1 MKRIFFILL
10 LIAYSQVFSQSDI
23 FDASRQGNLNEV
35 ISIYS
40 INPDAVNFTNS
51 EGYSPLI
58 LACYHGNKE
67 VVKFLIDKVQSIN
80 STSSY
85 GTPLMAAIVKGN
97 IEIIEM
103 LLSRNAATNVADV
116 NGTTAMHYA
125 VLFKN
130 YEAIKLLI
138 EANADL
144 EIKDNRGQSALDYAA
159 NYNDKK
165 LNNLLKNI

>member
-1 MKRIFFILL
+1 V
-10 LIAYSQVFSQSDI
+10 YSQDNI

-35 ISIYS
+35 ISIYTK
-40 INPDAVNFTNS
+40 NPDAINLTNS

-67 VVKFLIDKVQSIN
+67 VVKFLIDKVNSIN
-80 STSSY
+80 STSNY
-85 GTPLMAAIVKGN
+85 GTPLMAAMVKGN

-103 LLSRNAATNVADV
+103 LLSRNAVTNIADV

-138 EANADL
+138 DANADL
-144 EIKDNRGQSALDYAA
+144 EIKDRRGQSALDYAVLQ
-159 NYNDKK
+159 NDKK

>member
-1 MKRIFFILL
+1 MKRTFFILL
-10 LIAYSQVFSQSDI
+10 LIGYSQLYSQSDI
-23 FDASRQGNLNEV
+23 FDAARNGQLNEV
-35 ISIYS
+35 ISIYTK
-40 INPDAVNFTNS
+40 NPDAINLTNY

-67 VVKFLIDKVQSIN
+67 VVKFLIDKVHSIN
-80 STSSY
+80 STSNY
-85 GTPLMAAIVKGN
+85 GTPLMAAIVKGD

-103 LLSRNAATNVADV
+103 LLSRNAATNIADV

-125 VLFKN
+125 VMFKN
-130 YEAIKLLI
+130 YEAIKLLL

-159 NYNDKK
+159 IYNDKK
-165 LNNLLKNI
+165 LRFLSL

>member
-1 MKRIFFILL
+1 MNKIFFLLL
-10 LIAYSQVFSQSDI
+10 LIGYSQVYSQSDI
-23 FDASRQGNLNEV
+23 FDASRRGQLTEV

-40 INPDAVNFTNS
+40 KNPDVINQTNK

-58 LACYHGNKE
+58 LACYHGNEE
-67 VVKFLIDKVQSIN
+67 VVKFLIDKVDNIN
-80 STSSY
+80 RTSNY
-85 GTPLMAAIVKGN
+85 GTPLMAAVVKGD
-97 IEIIEM
+97 IKIIEM
-103 LLSRNAATNVADV
+103 LLSKNADTKIADV

-125 VLFKN
+125 VMFKN

-144 EIKDNRGQSALDYAA
+144 KIKDNRGQSALDYAA
-159 NYNDKK
+159 IYNDRK

>member
-1 MKRIFFILL
+1 MKRIIFLLFIIGLTHS
-10 LIAYSQVFSQSDI
+10 YSQSEI
-23 FDASRQGNLNEV
+23 FDASRQGNLDEV
-35 ISIYS
+35 ISIYTK
-40 INPDAVNFTNS
+40 NPDAINLTNS

-67 VVKFLIDKVQSIN
+67 VVKFLIDKVHSIN
-80 STSSY
+80 STSNY
-85 GTPLMAAIVKGN
+85 GTPLMAAIVKGD

-103 LLSRNAATNVADV
+103 LLSRNAATNIADV

-125 VLFKN
+125 VMFKN
-130 YEAIKLLI
+130 YEAIKLLVK
-138 EANADL
+138 ANADL

>member
-1 MKRIFFILL
+1 MKRIFFLL
-10 LIAYSQVFSQSDI
+10 CFLGFFQVYSQDNI
-23 FDASRQGNLNEV
+23 FDASRQGDVNKV
-35 ISIYS
+35 ISIYTKDPDS
-40 INPDAVNFTNS
+40 INLTNS

-67 VVKFLIDKVQSIN
+67 VVRFLIDKVHSIN
-80 STSSY
+80 STSNY

-103 LLSRNAATNVADV
+103 LLSRNAATNIADT

-125 VLFKN
+125 VMFKN

-138 EANADL
+138 KANADL
-144 EIKDNRGQSALDYAA
+144 EIKDKRGQSALDYAA

-165 LNNLLKNI
+165 LNNILKNI